1 MDFRYNPP
9 PNWPALPDGWCPP
22 AGWKTP
28 DDWPPLPPGWQL
40 WLPQP
45 EPAPSAAQPRTDG
58 TGTGVRVGLFGA
70 RKKLRQV
77 EAAHVDAVAQNAALG
92 NEIAELRTRVAE
104 LRGKDALAL
113 EAELCRSRTELAEA
127 RQRLVDANEEA
138 ARVRHE
144 VEQQAAAVGEAA
156 EKKAAGLLTQAEGQA
171 AILRAGVE
179 HELRQTRSQLDD
191 LRVRLG
197 QAQGQVVQTEKLAL
211 LQEAG
216 IYEYRHPLADTVV
229 YKAELS
235 DLKDEIKSSVR
246 NGSAVLAS
254 TFWTVNGSA
263 VEGRK
268 MVRDFSKLML
278 RAYNAEAD
286 NCVRSM
292 RPHRLASSIE
302 RLDKSRETIA
312 RLGNTMSIRISD
324 EFHGMRVRELEL
336 MSDYLAKVEEEKE
349 RIRAER
355 ERQRDE
361 DVARREFERE
371 RARLAKE
378 QAHWLGV
385 QEKWSESNNIAKL
398 TEARIK
404 LDEIAAAIHDV
415 ESREA
420 NIRTGWVYVIS
431 NVGAFGDQMVKIG
444 LTRRLDPKERVR
456 ELGDAS
462 VPFKFDIHAL
472 LFSEDAVSLE
482 NKLHQALDD
491 RRVNRV
497 NLRREFFRATPK
509 EVLQVLEGID
519 LKQHLFEYTEE
530 SEAQEWRT
538 SIRVPLKTK
547 GAA

>member
-1 MDFRYNPP
+1 MS
-9 PNWPALPDGWCPP
+9 P
-22 AGWKTP
+22 AG
-28 DDWPPLPPGWQL
+28 
-40 WLPQP
+40 
-45 EPAPSAAQPRTDG
+45 A
-58 TGTGVRVGLFGA
+58 GTGVRVGLFGV

-77 EAAHVDAVAQNAALG
+77 EAAHGEAVVQNAALA
-92 NEIAELRTRVAE
+92 NEVAELRTRVAE

-113 EAELCRSRTELAEA
+113 EAELGRGRTELAEA
-127 RQRLVDANEEA
+127 RQRLVDAREEA
-138 ARVRHE
+138 ARVRD
-144 VEQQAAAVGEAA
+144 VAEQQAAAVRQAA
-156 EKKAAGLLTQAEGQA
+156 EKRAAGLLAQAEGQA
-171 AILRAGVE
+171 ATLRAGVE
-179 HELRQTRSQLDD
+179 QELRQTRSQLDD
-191 LRVRLG
+191 LRERLHH
-197 QAQGQVVQTEKLAL
+197 AQGQVVETEELAL

-216 IYEYRHPLADTVV
+216 IYEYRHPLADAVA
-229 YKAELS
+229 YKAELA
-235 DLKDEIKSSVR
+235 DLKDEIKASVR
-246 NGSAVLAS
+246 TGSAVLAS
-254 TFWTVNGSA
+254 TSWTVNGSA

-292 RPHRLASSIE
+292 RPHRLASSID
-302 RLDKSRETIA
+302 RLNKSRETIA

-324 EFHGMRVRELEL
+324 DFHGMRVRELEL
-336 MSDYLAKVEEEKE
+336 MADYLAKVEEEKE

-361 DVARREFERE
+361 EAARREFERE

-385 QEKWSESNNIAKL
+385 QEKWSQSNNVPKL
-398 TEARIK
+398 TEARVK
-404 LDEIAAAIHDV
+404 LDEIAAAIRDV

-482 NKLHQALDD
+482 NKLHQAIDD

-538 SIRVPLKTK
+538 SIRIPLEAK
-547 GAA
+547 AAV

>member
-1 MDFRYNPP
+1 
-9 PNWPALPDGWCPP
+9 LSQ
-22 AGWKTP
+22 AG
-28 DDWPPLPPGWQL
+28 G
-40 WLPQP
+40 
-45 EPAPSAAQPRTDG
+45 AG
-58 TGTGVRVGLFGA
+58 TRVGLFGA

-77 EAAHVDAVAQNAALG
+77 ETAAAEAAVQNAALA
-92 NEIAELRTRVAE
+92 NEVAELRTRIAE

-113 EAELCRSRTELAEA
+113 EADLGRGRTELAEV
-127 RQRLVDANEEA
+127 RQRVAAANEEA
-138 ARVRHE
+138 IRVRDGA
-144 VEQQAAAVGEAA
+144 EQQAGAVRERA
-156 EKKAAGLLTQAEGQA
+156 EKRVAGLLAQAEGHVTT
-171 AILRAGVE
+171 LRADVE
-179 HELRQTRSQLDD
+179 QELRQTQSQLDG
-191 LRVRLG
+191 LRARLG
-197 QAQGQVVQTEKLAL
+197 QVQGQVVQTEEVAL

-216 IYEYRHPLADTVV
+216 IYEYRHPLADPVA
-229 YKAELS
+229 YKAKLVE
-235 DLKDEIKSSVR
+235 LKDQIKNSIR
-246 NGSAVLAS
+246 NGSAVLSS
-254 TFWTVNGSA
+254 TSWTVNSSL

-292 RPHRLASSIE
+292 RPHRLVSSIE
-302 RLDKSRETIA
+302 RLSKSRETIA

-324 EFHGMRVRELEL
+324 KFHSMRVRELDL
-336 MSDYLAKVEEEKE
+336 MADYLAKVEEEKE

-361 DVARREFERE
+361 DAARREFERE
-371 RARLAKE
+371 KARLAKE

-385 QEKWSESNNIAKL
+385 QEKWSESGNLPKL
-398 TEARIK
+398 TEAGVK
-404 LDEIAAAIHDV
+404 LNKIATAIREV

-431 NVGAFGDQMVKIG
+431 NVGAFGDKMVKIG

-482 NKLHQALDD
+482 SKLHRALDD

-519 LKQHLFEYTEE
+519 LKQHLFEYAEDF
-530 SEAQEWRT
+530 EAEEWRT
-538 SIRVPLKTK
+538 SVRVELEAKTV
-547 GAA
+547 